1 MSNKNIKDIFN
12 NASRSTSTFYTYGD
26 SGMSDGDDVIIANP
40 DSLPER
46 IFKGVKE
53 AAKTFS
59 GKGEGYGNRLA
70 AYNNYL
76 NTLNYMK
83 KAGQFRLGR
92 GRVSTAP
99 TRSGTGVAK
108 GIKTT
113 AFENQLDRWN
123 ARFRKFAVSSY
134 YERLTRGK

>member
-12 NASRSTSTFYTYGD
+12 NASRSTSSFYSFSPTDPETGREYG
-26 SGMSDGDDVIIANP
+26 VEKP
-40 DSLPER
+40 SLPER

-59 GKGEGYGNRLA
+59 GKGEGYGNRIA

-83 KAGQFRLGR
+83 KAGQFRFGR